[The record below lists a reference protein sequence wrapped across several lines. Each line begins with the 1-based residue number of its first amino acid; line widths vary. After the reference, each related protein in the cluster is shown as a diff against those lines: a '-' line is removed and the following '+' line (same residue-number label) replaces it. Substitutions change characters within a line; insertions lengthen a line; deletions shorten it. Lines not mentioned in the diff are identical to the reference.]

1 MKQEDFAA
9 PDPILIEESLSE
21 WVMTKAED
29 WRDNYQ
35 SNYEAKFDEYY
46 RLWRGIWSSED
57 QQKQSERSRIISPAL
72 QQAVESNVAE
82 MEEATFGRGKFFD
95 ISDNYGDNDSEDI
108 LYLRNKL
115 TEDFEDTQVR
125 KAVAE
130 CLINAAVFGTGVGEL
145 VLEEI
150 KEMAP
155 ATQPIMD
162 GQLQAVGV
170 NITDRVV
177 VKLKP
182 VLPQNF
188 LIDPIA
194 TTIDDALGVA
204 IDEFVSPHLVEQL
217 QEKGVYRDVY
227 VGVAPSDTDLEPDQE
242 MSVYPD
248 DKVRLTKYYG
258 LVPRHMLEEAT
269 EDEDFLGEPEDSD
282 DSKEAYVE
290 AIVVVANGGVL
301 LKAEANPYM
310 MQDRPVV
317 AFPWDVV
324 PSMFWGRGV
333 CEKGYNSQKALDTE
347 LRARIDALS
356 LTIHPML
363 AIDATKFPRGAKP
376 EIRPGKTILTNGD
389 PREVLQPFNFGQ
401 VGQITF
407 SQAASLQQMVQQATG
422 AVDSAGLSGAVN
434 GEATAAG
441 ISMSLG
447 AIIKRHKRTLINFQ
461 QSFLIPF
468 VKKAA
473 YRYMQFDP
481 ENYPVKDYK
490 FSATSTL
497 GIIAREYEVTQ
508 LVQLLQTMKQD
519 SPIYPV
525 LIQSIIDNMNLSNR
539 EELIASM
546 QQAQQPNPQ
555 AQQAAQ
561 ATQQAQL
568 AFQESQTAALAAQ
581 AAESQA
587 RAQKYSVE
595 AQLAPQEL
603 EIDKISA
610 ITRNLQAGDQDD
622 KEFERRLKVA
632 EVALK
637 EKQLNNQGSQSNAN
651 DTARPQEPNRPSQRS
666 VQGAVQP
673 PRENRGAP
681 RGPRGPNVGPTPA
694 APQGPSEGPQSA

>member
-1 MKQEDFAA
+1 MMGET
-9 PDPILIEESLSE
+9 IEG
-21 WVMTKAED
+21 WVINKCED
-29 WRDNYQ
+29 WRDYYE
-35 SNYEAKFDEYY
+35 SNYEQSFDEYY
-46 RLWRGIWSSED
+46 RLWRGIWDPADRERS
-57 QQKQSERSRIISPAL
+57 SERSRIISPAL
-72 QQAVESNVAE
+72 QQAVESSVAE
-82 MEEATFGRGKFFD
+82 LEEATFGRGKWFD
-95 ISDNYGDNDSEDI
+95 IADDMNDPQKQDVQ
-108 LYLRNKL
+108 YLRNKL
-115 TEDFEDTQVR
+115 TEDFEQCKVR

-130 CLINAAVFGTGVGEL
+130 CLINAAVFGTGVGEI
-145 VLEEI
+145 VIEEI

-188 LIDPIA
+188 LIDPVA
-194 TTIDDALGVA
+194 TSVDDAMGVA
-204 IDEFVSPHLVEQL
+204 VDEFVSRHHVEIL
-217 QEKGVYRDVY
+217 QEQGVYRDVY
-227 VGVAPSDTDLEPDQE
+227 VASAAPDTDLEPDQDLT
-242 MSVYPD
+242 VYND

-258 LVPRHMLEEAT
+258 LVPKMLLEDAT
-269 EDEDFLGEPEDSD
+269 EEDIEEDSM
-282 DSKEAYVE
+282 YVE
-290 AIVVVANGGVL
+290 AIVVIANGGVL
-301 LKAEANPYM
+301 LKAEPNPYM

-324 PSMFWGRGV
+324 PGRFWGRGV

-363 AIDATKFPRGAKP
+363 AIDATRLPRGSKP
-376 EIRPGKTILTNGD
+376 EVRPGKMILTNGD
-389 PREVLQPFNFGQ
+389 PREVLQPFNFGS

-407 SQAASLQQMVQQATG
+407 AQAASLQQMVQQATG
-422 AVDSAGLSGAVN
+422 AVDSAGIAGQVN

-461 QSFLIPF
+461 QSFLLPF
-468 VKKAA
+468 VTKAA
-473 YRYMQFDP
+473 HRYMQFDP
-481 ENYPVKDYK
+481 DNYPVADYK
-490 FSATSTL
+490 FNASSTL

-508 LVQLLQTMKQD
+508 LVQLLQTMQQD
-519 SPIYPV
+519 SPLYPV

-539 EELIASM
+539 EELIAAM
-546 QQAQQPNPQ
+546 
-555 AQQAAQ
+555 QQAAQ
-561 ATQQAQL
+561 PNPEAQQMAMAAQQAQL
-568 AFQESQTAALAAQ
+568 QFQQSQTNALNAQ

-587 RAQKYSVE
+587 RAQKYMMD

-603 EIDKISA
+603 EIDKIEA

-632 EVALK
+632 QTLLK
-637 EKQLNNQGSQSNAN
+637 EKEIEAKTNAN
-651 DTARPQEPNRPSQRS
+651 DTTRARQPDRADQPSIQDAIRQIGGTGN
-666 VQGAVQP
+666 QGGGFNQ
-673 PRENRGAP
+673 
-681 RGPRGPNVGPTPA
+681 
-694 APQGPSEGPQSA
+694 